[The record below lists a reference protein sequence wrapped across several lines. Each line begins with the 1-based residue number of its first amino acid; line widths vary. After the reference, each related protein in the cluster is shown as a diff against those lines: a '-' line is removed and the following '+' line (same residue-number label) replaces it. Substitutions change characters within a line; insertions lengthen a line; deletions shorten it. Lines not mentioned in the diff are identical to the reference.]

1 MKFIPKGILILTLPC
16 MFASAFA
23 QDTDR
28 SIPTAMSYLLTRP
41 DARSS
46 GMGDVGVAT
55 PTDANALYANPAKIV
70 FSQNKAEMNLSHL
83 PLMPYLTDDVSLSNF
98 SAFKK
103 MNDKSALG
111 LSIYYLSYGK
121 IVGMDGQG
129 FFTQN
134 IYPIEYTIDMSYA
147 RKMSNHFSLA
157 LSARYLHSDI
167 NDGVSNGIEVD
178 PSNAF
183 AMDVGAYFQKEQL
196 SGAEGARWAFGVMI
210 SNIGTKVKYT
220 QSKTQFLP
228 TSFRLGAA
236 YSFLADRSKQRLTFS
251 TELNK
256 LLVPTPPEYDSNG
269 QIVAGK
275 DPNRSVVSAIFTSF
289 GDAPGGLAE
298 EWREIS
304 IGTGLE
310 YLLDETFAF
319 RTGYF
324 YEHED
329 KGNRQHFALG
339 SGVKYR
345 NFNFDLAYIIPTANR
360 FVLKNSIKLSLGM
373 NIK

>member
-1 MKFIPKGILILTLPC
+1 MKFIPKGILMLTLPC